1 MSRFQQQS
9 ARVLSALLT
18 LLGLAVVVSTI
29 VRGGGPLSVGVVM
42 GIVLAIFGGARLYLS
57 GVMHDTR

>member
-1 MSRFQQQS
+1 VSRLQQQS
-9 ARVLSALLT
+9 ARVLSALLM

-42 GIVLAIFGGARLYLS
+42 GIVLAIFGAARLYLS